1 MPVSTR
7 PPTVGNV
14 RSLYS
19 TESTTA
25 TEVAP
30 FSRMTE
36 AGLSAVPET
45 LFALTVVFSS
55 PLFSTGV
62 LTTLTRVRSP
72 VTVLST
78 ACGSWTPWS
87 FTVNS

>member
-1 MPVSTR
+1 M
-7 PPTVGNV
+7 
-14 RSLYS
+14 
-19 TESTTA
+19 
-25 TEVAP
+25 
-30 FSRMTE
+30 
-36 AGLSAVPET
+36 PET

-62 LTTLTRVRSP
+62 LTTFLTRVRSP

-78 ACGSWTPWS
+78 TCGSWTPWS